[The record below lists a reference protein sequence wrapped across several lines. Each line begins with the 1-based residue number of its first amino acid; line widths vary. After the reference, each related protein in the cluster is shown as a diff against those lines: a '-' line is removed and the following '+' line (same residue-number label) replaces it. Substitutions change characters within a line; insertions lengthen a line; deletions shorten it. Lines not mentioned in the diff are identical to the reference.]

1 MWFIIDII
9 LYLLKIIYIVIRL
22 KFIKNIF
29 NWQEELEKILLVSQ
43 IKKFFVEILKIV

>member
-43 IKKFFVEILKIV
+43 IKKFCVEILKIV